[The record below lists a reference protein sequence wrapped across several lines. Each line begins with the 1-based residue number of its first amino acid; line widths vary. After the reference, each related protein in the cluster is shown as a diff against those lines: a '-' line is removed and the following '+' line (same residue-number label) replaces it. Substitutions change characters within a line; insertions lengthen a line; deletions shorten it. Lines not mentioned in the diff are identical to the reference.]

1 MINKKSVVLIFLGV
15 GFLFL
20 FYNIIDINIM
30 LNLIKVGEVKYIIMS
45 SIIYILVY
53 ILRSFRWNLLLNRVV
68 ESISAISVY
77 YIYMAGLVINYIIPV
92 RLGELAKSVFLKKNN
107 NIPIAISMPT
117 ILIDKMLDLFPVV
130 FLMILIPWLPEE
142 KPFIIGIILYT
153 LSIIF
158 LGGLIFFIVAVR
170 NIMIFKRFTL
180 FLAKI
185 FSRKYIDKI
194 DKFLDKFIVTIN
206 LIVAIDSKYLIKI
219 ISLSIIIILLDGL
232 YLWLAFIAFSK
243 SISFYYVVIGY
254 TLLNLTYI
262 LPTPPAQLGSNEILS
277 LIIFHN
283 FLGIEKNLV
292 GTVLTI
298 THIITA
304 SIIIIIGYLSLN
316 IIGIK
321 LNTIKEYVNDRGEKA
336 SDKD

>member
-158 LGGLIFFIVAVR
+158 FGGLIFFIVAVR

-185 FSRKYIDKI
+185 FSRKYIK
-194 DKFLDKFIVTIN
+194 
-206 LIVAIDSKYLIKI
+206 
-219 ISLSIIIILLDGL
+219 
-232 YLWLAFIAFSK
+232 
-243 SISFYYVVIGY
+243 
-254 TLLNLTYI
+254 
-262 LPTPPAQLGSNEILS
+262 
-277 LIIFHN
+277 
-283 FLGIEKNLV
+283 
-292 GTVLTI
+292 
-298 THIITA
+298 
-304 SIIIIIGYLSLN
+304 
-316 IIGIK
+316 
-321 LNTIKEYVNDRGEKA
+321 
-336 SDKD
+336 